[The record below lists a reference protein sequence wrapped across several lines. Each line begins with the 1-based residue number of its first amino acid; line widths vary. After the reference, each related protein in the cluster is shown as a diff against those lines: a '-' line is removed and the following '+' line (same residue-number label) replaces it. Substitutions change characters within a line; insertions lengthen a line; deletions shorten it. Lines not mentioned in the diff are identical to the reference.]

1 MEMKRRK
8 TRAEIDAN
16 IRYIPT
22 PEWKN
27 VYQYHRTN
35 KLSTQVDIDKKR

>member
-1 MEMKRRK
+1 MRAKK
-8 TRAEIDAN
+8 TQAEINAN
-16 IRYIPT
+16 IRFIPT

-35 KLSTQVDIDKKR
+35 KRATQVDINKKR

>member
-16 IRYIPT
+16 IRFIPT

-35 KLSTQVDIDKKR
+35 KRALYIDENNKR

>member
-1 MEMKRRK
+1 MRAKK
-8 TRAEIDAN
+8 TQAEIDSN
-16 IRYIPT
+16 IRFIPT

-35 KLSTQVDIDKKR
+35 KRATQVDINKKR